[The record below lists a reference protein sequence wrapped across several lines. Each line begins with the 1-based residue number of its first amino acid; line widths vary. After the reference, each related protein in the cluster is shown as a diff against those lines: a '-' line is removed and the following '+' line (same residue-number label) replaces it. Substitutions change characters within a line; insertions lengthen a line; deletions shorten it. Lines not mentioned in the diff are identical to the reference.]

1 MEKNKC
7 YFINIYSTKTFY
19 ICIPKLC
26 HFDNK
31 NCNGNCKKLSFN
43 VNHSKRQY
51 CFKINC
57 NDINCNKNHLLDW
70 RSNSKQIDH
79 ISVSEIA
86 SKIYRAIGQDNILK
100 ILCDNYNFI
109 DKSENSK
116 LFYEL
121 ERLNQKNENV
131 SLLMHDLRHE
141 ELKLINKRKKEYQQ
155 QLYLK
160 RLSMIRINAH
170 FTIFNEYNYDLDNIK
185 LKVKNKESVVNIIK
199 SFLGYQKMSTNEY
212 NKILNLLRYK
222 LIKHFNNN
230 ILNTIRKFID
240 TNELFF

>member
-1 MEKNKC
+1 MEKKC
-7 YFINIYSTKTFY
+7 YFFDLYSTKTFY
-19 ICIPKLC
+19 IRIPKLC

-43 VNHSKRQY
+43 VNHSKRLY

-57 NDINCNKNHLLDW
+57 NDITCNKNHLLDW
-70 RSNSKQIDH
+70 CSNSKQIDH
-79 ISVSEIA
+79 ISISEFA
-86 SKIYRAIGQDNILK
+86 NEIYLAMGQDNILK
-100 ILCDNYNFI
+100 ILCDNYKFI
-109 DKSENSK
+109 GKSENSK

-121 ERLNQKNENV
+121 ERLNQKNENI
-131 SLLMHDLRHE
+131 SLFMNDLRHE
-141 ELKLINKRKKEYQQ
+141 ELKLIVKRKKEYQQ

-160 RLSMIRINAH
+160 RLSMLRIKAH

-185 LKVKNKESVVNIIK
+185 LKVKNKESIIEIIK
-199 SFLGYQKMSTNEY
+199 SFLGYSKLTNNEY
-212 NKILNLLRYK
+212 KKISNLLRLK
-222 LIKHFNNN
+222 LIKHFDNN